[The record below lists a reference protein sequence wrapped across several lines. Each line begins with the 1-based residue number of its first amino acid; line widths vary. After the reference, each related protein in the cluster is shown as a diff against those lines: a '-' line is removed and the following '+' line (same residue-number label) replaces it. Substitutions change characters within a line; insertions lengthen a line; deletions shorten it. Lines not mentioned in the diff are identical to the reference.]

1 MLNRRQFLGAIG
13 AAPIIL
19 LGEKAWASSYPAK
32 PIRMVV
38 PLPPGSPP
46 DVLARLLGER
56 LQQAWKQPVIVEN
69 RPGATGMVGLDVVA
83 KSAPDGYTVGMM
95 FLTHTVLPALFGKV
109 PYNTGAD
116 FAPIANLVWL
126 YNVLVVPASAPM
138 HSVKD
143 LIDMARAQPGKLSY
157 ASGGNGSPAHLIGAS
172 FCQATGTDLLHVP
185 YKGPAEAMQGVLGG
199 YVSAMFATTSVALP
213 MVAQGKL
220 RALAVTSPTRL
231 DTLPA
236 VPTLAES
243 GITSFQMKEWEGV
256 VAPAGTPRT
265 VIDKWN
271 HELAYIIGQPEIREQ
286 AAKLGMVPAAPNSPD
301 EFGTLIR
308 GELDYWTRFVKS
320 TGIRTG

>member
-1 MLNRRQFLGAIG
+1 
-13 AAPIIL
+13 
-19 LGEKAWASSYPAK
+19 
-32 PIRMVV
+32 
-38 PLPPGSPP
+38 
-46 DVLARLLGER
+46 
-56 LQQAWKQPVIVEN
+56 
-69 RPGATGMVGLDVVA
+69 
-83 KSAPDGYTVGMM
+83 
-95 FLTHTVLPALFGKV
+95 
-109 PYNTGAD
+109 
-116 FAPIANLVWL
+116 
-126 YNVLVVPASAPM
+126 
-138 HSVKD
+138 
-143 LIDMARAQPGKLSY
+143 
-157 ASGGNGSPAHLIGAS
+157 
-172 FCQATGTDLLHVP
+172 
-185 YKGPAEAMQGVLGG
+185 
-199 YVSAMFATTSVALP
+199 